1 MKEDVMAKLD
11 LLIGM
16 SAEPSGPSARIDAA
30 ASRVSEQSERVATIR
45 AALRRMLDEDT
56 KAEQIAR
63 VFKGLL
69 KR

>member
-45 AALRRMLDEDT
+45 AALRRMLAKTQRRNRSPAFSRD
-56 KAEQIAR
+56 
-63 VFKGLL
+63 F
-69 KR
+69 